1 MSEPFLGEIRMFG
14 FNFAP
19 SGWQL
24 CNGQTL
30 AISQYSALFALLG
43 TTYGGN
49 GTTTFQLPNLQ
60 GQVPIHQGNGGGGAY
75 VMGEASGSPN
85 VTLLA
90 NNMPIHNHLVNAV
103 STTANNVQ
111 TPSGNYPSAGLA
123 TVRTGA
129 APAVTTYST
138 ATPNGQMNPAMLGTA
153 GGNVPHNNM
162 QPYLVV
168 NFCIAM
174 VGLFPSRN

>member
-1 MSEPFLGEIRMFG
+1 MADPFLGEIRMFG

-30 AISQYSALFALLG
+30 AISQYAALFALLG

-60 GQVPIHQGNGGGGAY
+60 GQVPIHQGSGGGGVY
-75 VMGEASGSPN
+75 VIGEASGSPT
-85 VTLLA
+85 VTMLA
-90 NNMPIHNHLVNAV
+90 SNMPAHNHLVNAV
-103 STTANNVQ
+103 TST
-111 TPSGNYPSAGLA
+111 SGNVAQPAAAYPA
-123 TVRTGA
+123 TVQITGETKGGT
-129 APAVTTYST
+129 VNTYST
-138 ATPNGQMNPAMLGTA
+138 ASPNAQMNPAMITSA

-174 VGLFPSRN
+174 SGLFPSRN

>member
-1 MSEPFLGEIRMFG
+1 MFG

-19 SGWQL
+19 NGWAL

-30 AISQYSALFALLG
+30 SISQYSALFALLG

-60 GQVPIHQGNGGGGAY
+60 GQVPIHQGTGGGGTY
-75 VMGEASGSPN
+75 VIGQASGSPN

-90 NNMPIHNHLVNAV
+90 NQMPAHTHLVNVDGSA
-103 STTANNVQ
+103 SGKNS
-111 TPSGNYPSAGLA
+111 PSGNFS
-123 TVRTGA
+123 VRCPP
-129 APAVTTYST
+129 APADNKIYSSGPANATMAAT
-138 ATPNGQMNPAMLGTA
+138 AVAVA

-168 NFCIAM
+168 NFCIAL
-174 VGLFPSRN
+174 VGVFPSRIRALTPE

>member
-1 MSEPFLGEIRMFG
+1 MFG

-19 SGWQL
+19 NGWQL

-60 GQVPIHQGNGGGGAY
+60 GQVPIHQGTGGGGSY
-75 VMGEASGSPN
+75 VIGEAAGSAS
-85 VTLLA
+85 VTLLTTQ
-90 NNMPIHNHLVNAV
+90 MPLHTHLANAV
-103 STTANNVQ
+103 TST
-111 TPSGNYPSAGLA
+111 SGNVPQPAAGYPA
-123 TVRTGA
+123 TVQISGETKGGT
-129 APAVTTYST
+129 VNTYST
-138 ATPNGQMNPAMLGTA
+138 ATPNTTMNQGMISTA
-153 GGNVPHNNM
+153 GGSQPHTNM
-162 QPYLVV
+162 QPYLCV

-174 VGLFPSRN
+174 VGIFPSRG

>member
-1 MSEPFLGEIRMFG
+1 MSSPFLGEIRMFG

-19 SGWQL
+19 TGWQL

-30 AISQYSALFALLG
+30 AISQYAALFALLG

-60 GQVPIHQGNGGGGAY
+60 GQVPIHQGTGGGSTY
-75 VMGEASGSPN
+75 VIGEASGSAN
-85 VTLLA
+85 VSLLY
-90 NNMPIHNHLVNAV
+90 NNMPLHTHLVNAV
-103 STTANNVQ
+103 TTTASNVQ
-111 TPSGNYPSAGLA
+111 TPAGNYPAAALA
-123 TVRTGA
+123 AVHTGA
-129 APAVTTYST
+129 APAVTTFST
-138 ATPNGQMNPAMLGTA
+138 ATPNAQMNAATVAQA

>member
-1 MSEPFLGEIRMFG
+1 MFG

-19 SGWQL
+19 SGWAL

-30 AISQYSALFALLG
+30 SISQYSALFALLG

-60 GQVPIHQGNGGGGAY
+60 GQVPIHQGMGGGGTY
-75 VMGEASGSPN
+75 VIGEVGGSPT
-85 VTLLA
+85 VTLLS
-90 NNMPIHNHLVNAV
+90 NQMPLHSHVVNAV
-103 STTANNVQ
+103 TST
-111 TPSGNYPSAGLA
+111 SGNVAQPTGAYPA
-123 TVRTGA
+123 TVQITGETKGGT
-129 APAVTTYST
+129 VNTYST
-138 ATPNGQMNPAMLGTA
+138 AAGNTTMNQNMIAAA

-168 NFCIAM
+168 NFCIAL
-174 VGLFPSRN
+174 VGVFPSRN

>member
-1 MSEPFLGEIRMFG
+1 MFG

-19 SGWQL
+19 NGWLL

-30 AISQYSALFALLG
+30 AISQYAALFALLG

-49 GTTTFQLPNLQ
+49 GQTTFQLPNLQ
-60 GQVPIHQGNGGGGAY
+60 GLVPVHQGTGGGGTY

-103 STTANNVQ
+103 TTTTNNVASPSNAHPATATAEPRGTTAS
-111 TPSGNYPSAGLA
+111 P
-123 TVRTGA
+123 
-129 APAVTTYST
+129 YST
-138 ATPNGQMNPAMLGTA
+138 ANPNATMNPNTIGQA
-153 GGNVPHNNM
+153 GGNAPHNNM

-174 VGLFPSRN
+174 QGIFPSRG

>member
-19 SGWQL
+19 NGWAL

-60 GQVPIHQGNGGGGAY
+60 GQVPIHQGNGGGGTY
-75 VMGEASGSPN
+75 VIGEASGSPN
-85 VTLLA
+85 VTLLN
-90 NNMPIHNHLVNAV
+90 NNMPLHNHLVNAV
-103 STTANNVQ
+103 TST
-111 TPSGNYPSAGLA
+111 SGNVPQPAGAYPA
-123 TVRTGA
+123 TVQITGETKGGT
-129 APAVTTYST
+129 VNTYST
-138 ATPNGQMNPAMLGTA
+138 ATPNAQ
-153 GGNVPHNNM
+153 
-162 QPYLVV
+162 
-168 NFCIAM
+168 
-174 VGLFPSRN
+174 

>member
-1 MSEPFLGEIRMFG
+1 MSQPFLGEIRMFG

-19 SGWQL
+19 RGWQL

-30 AISQYSALFALLG
+30 PISQYSALFALLG

-49 GTTTFQLPNLQ
+49 GTSTFQLPNLQ
-60 GQVPIHQGNGGGGAY
+60 GQVPIHQGTGGGGTY
-75 VMGEASGSPN
+75 VQGEASGAPS
-85 VTLLA
+85 VTLLS
-90 NNMPIHNHLVNAV
+90 NNMPTHSHLVNAV
-103 STTANNVQ
+103 TGAAGAAN
-111 TPSGNYPSAGLA
+111 TPAGNYPAQA
-123 TVRTGA
+123 TINPTTTHVE
-129 APAVTTYST
+129 TYSS
-138 ATPNGQMNPAMLGTA
+138 ATQNATMNPNMVATA

-174 VGLFPSRN
+174 EGIFPSRN